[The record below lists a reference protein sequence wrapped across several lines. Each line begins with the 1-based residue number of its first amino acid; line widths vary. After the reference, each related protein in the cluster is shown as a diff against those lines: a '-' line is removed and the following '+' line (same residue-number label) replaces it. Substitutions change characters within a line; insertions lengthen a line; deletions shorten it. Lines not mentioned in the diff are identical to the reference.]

1 LAPAPAWVRII
12 RVTGAAALLALFIW
26 SAPGVWPGAIESA
39 ARDLESRDR
48 AVRMDAVERLAER
61 EDESARAIL
70 RGVLDDPD
78 PSLRQA
84 GARILVARGDP
95 PGLEVVIGWVA
106 TGFATD
112 RVAGLEALRLLRL
125 LPAAARNAV
134 ERALADPE
142 PGVRLAALEV
152 LRAGP
157 LAESS
162 RLAVA
167 GRLDDTLPAVRLAA
181 VRLLGDARDPQASL
195 PLVER
200 LGDADRQIQ
209 REAVAAL
216 ARLGDARVG
225 PALLRV
231 IDGGSDDLRLAAVDA
246 VGALKLAVAVEPLT
260 PLARRRPADALA
272 RQAQRARGEIGTPP
286 ALAVLLDLL
295 RRPPV
300 TRETED
306 GLARSTA
313 ALPVLIEEIQE
324 AGAGA
329 ASAAAVV
336 GRVRDGRAV
345 PALLAL
351 ARRGGAATAAA
362 VRALAAIGPTTALPA
377 LVGAAEDGS
386 PSIRRQAFEALLT
399 LDDDRASAVLP
410 AGLVDRDP
418 DVRLLATR
426 LAGRLRAVDFARAV
440 AGRLLDVSPAIRR
453 AAVASL
459 AQMQAVGTAPALSTA
474 LPLLRGSET
483 AVGATLAVVARP
495 RDLGP
500 LTRAARLQRGAAR
513 LALLMGLGAA
523 LEQARDRADVQ
534 GAVEFLLGELPR
546 GGAAA
551 ELAAEA
557 LTAAGPRT
565 LADSRPIRLALQ
577 TAPAAVRARLCA
589 LAAASE
595 EGRGSLVRLLVHPRE
610 SPEVQAAA
618 AWALA
623 GTRDPSAR
631 RTLQWAA
638 GTSHPAVSANAQAAL
653 AAPGGGGP
661 ALQLRLVDRSG
672 TSESTHWLIAHLAVG
687 PVWVKTGQ
695 LGQARLGGVGP
706 SSVRVQA
713 ADPQLQLQVVSG
725 EALAALP

>member
-1 LAPAPAWVRII
+1 V
-12 RVTGAAALLALFIW
+12 AALLALLTW
-26 SAPGVWPGAIESA
+26 GAPGFWPGAIESA

-95 PGLEVVIGWVA
+95 PGLQVVIGWVA

-112 RVAGLEALRLLRL
+112 RVAGLEALRLLPA

-142 PGVRLAALEV
+142 PGVRLGAMEV
-152 LRAGP
+152 LRGA
-157 LAESS
+157 LTESS

-167 GRLDDTLPAVRLAA
+167 GRLDDTVPAVRLAA
-181 VRLLGDARDPQASL
+181 VRVLADARDPQAAL

-216 ARLGDARVG
+216 ARLGDPRVE

-246 VGALKLAVAVEPLT
+246 VGALKLAGAVEPLT

-272 RQAQRARGEIGTPP
+272 RQAQRALGEIGSP
-286 ALAVLLDLL
+286 AAQAVLLDLL

-306 GLARSTA
+306 GLARSPA

-324 AGAGA
+324 AGPGA
-329 ASAAAVV
+329 ASAAAVL
-336 GRVRDGRAV
+336 GRLRDVRAV

-351 ARRGGAATAAA
+351 ARRGGAATAPA
-362 VRALAAIGPTTALPA
+362 VRALTALAPPA
-377 LVGAAEDGS
+377 ALPTLVEVAEDRS
-386 PSIRRQAFEALLT
+386 ASVRRLAFDALLA
-399 LDDDRASAVLP
+399 LADERASAVLP
-410 AGLVDRDP
+410 AGLVDRDA

-426 LAGRLRAVDFARAV
+426 LAGRLRATAFASAV

-459 AQMQAVGTAPALSTA
+459 AQMPAVGTAQALSTA
-474 LPLLRGSET
+474 LPLLRASET
-483 AVGATLAVVARP
+483 AVGAALALVARP
-495 RDLGP
+495 GDLP
-500 LTRAARLQRGAAR
+500 ALTRAARLQRGAAR
-513 LALLMGLGAA
+513 LALLMGLGSA
-523 LEQARDRADVQ
+523 LAQARQRADVQ
-534 GAVEFLLGELPR
+534 EAVEFLLSELPR

-577 TAPAAVRARLCA
+577 TGTSGVRARLCS
-589 LAAASE
+589 LAGTSE
-595 EGRGSLVRLLVHPRE
+595 DGRRSLVRLLVHPRE

-631 RTLQWAA
+631 RALQWAG
-638 GTSHPAVSANAQAAL
+638 GTLHPAVAANARAAL
-653 AAPGGGGP
+653 VAPFPGPGP

-672 TSESTHWLIAHLAVG
+672 TSAGTHWLVAHLAVG
-687 PVWVKTGQ
+687 AVWVKTGQ
-695 LGQARLGGVGP
+695 LGQARLTGVGP
-706 SSVRVQA
+706 AAVRVQA
-713 ADPQLQLQVVSG
+713 ADAQLQLQVLSSA
-725 EALAALP
+725 ALAALP

>member
-1 LAPAPAWVRII
+1 
-12 RVTGAAALLALFIW
+12 VTGAAALLALYILG
-26 SAPGVWPGAIESA
+26 APGADRRGDPAFWPGAIESA

-48 AVRMDAVERLAER
+48 ALRMDAVERLAER
-61 EDESARAIL
+61 DDESARAIL

-84 GARILVARGDP
+84 GARILVARGDG

-112 RVAGLEALRLLRL
+112 RVAGLEALRLLPA

-152 LRAGP
+152 LRSS
-157 LAESS
+157 LTESS

-167 GRLDDTLPAVRLAA
+167 GRLDDTVPAVRLAA
-181 VRLLGDARDPQASL
+181 VRLLADARDPQAAL

-200 LGDADRQIQ
+200 LSDADRQIQ

-216 ARLGDARVG
+216 SRLGDPRVE

-246 VGALKLAVAVEPLT
+246 VGALKLGGAVELLT

-272 RQAQRARGEIGTPP
+272 RQAQRALGEIGTR
-286 ALAVLLDLL
+286 AAQAVLLDLL

-306 GLARSTA
+306 GLARSPA
-313 ALPVLIEEIQE
+313 ALPALLEEVKE
-324 AGAGA
+324 AGPGS
-329 ASAAAVV
+329 ASAAAVL
-336 GRVRDGRAV
+336 GRVGDGQAV

-351 ARRGGAATAAA
+351 ARRGGATTGAA
-362 VRALAAIGPTTALPA
+362 VRALAAIAPGQALPV
-377 LVGAAEDGS
+377 LVELAEDGA
-386 PSIRRQAFEALLT
+386 PSVRRLAFEALHA
-399 LDDDRASAVLP
+399 LDDQRASAVLP

-426 LAGRLRAVDFARAV
+426 LAGRLRAVPFATAV

-459 AQMQAVGTAPALSTA
+459 AQMPAVGTAPALSAA

-483 AVGATLAVVARP
+483 AVGAALALVARP
-495 RDLGP
+495 RDLAP

-513 LALLMGLGAA
+513 LALLMGLGSA

-557 LTAAGPRT
+557 LTAAGSRT

-577 TAPAAVRARLCA
+577 TAAAPVRARLCA

-595 EGRGSLVRLLVHPRE
+595 EGRRSLVRLLVHPRE
-610 SPEVQAAA
+610 SPEVLAAA

-623 GTRDPSAR
+623 GARDPTVR
-631 RTLQWAA
+631 RILQWAA
-638 GTSHPAVSANAQAAL
+638 RTSHPAVAANAHAAL
-653 AAPGGGGP
+653 AAPAAGPGP

-672 TSESTHWLIAHLAVG
+672 TSEGTQWLVAHLGVG
-687 PVWVKTGQ
+687 PVWIKTGQ
-695 LGQARLGGVGP
+695 LGQARLAGVGP
-706 SSVRVQA
+706 SPVRVQT
-713 ADPQLQLQVVSG
+713 ADPQLRLQVLAADG
-725 EALAALP
+725 LAALP